1 MSIYRGPGGPGDA
14 VNDATSEATL
24 TVQAKDAAI
33 AAKVSAET
41 AATNAAASATSATNS
56 ASSASSSA
64 SSASSSASAAS
75 TSASNAS
82 SSASAASTSASNA
95 STSATN
101 ASNSASAASTSA
113 TNASN
118 SATAASTS
126 ATNASNSA
134 SSASTSATNASNSAT
149 SAATSASDTA
159 TLYDNFD
166 DRYLGAKSS
175 APSVDND
182 GNALITGALFFN
194 SSTSLMKVWSG
205 SAWLDAYASVSGA
218 VTAVTGTAP
227 IASTGGATPAIS
239 ISQATTST
247 NGYLSSTDWNT
258 FNNKQ
263 PALSAGYGDTTNPY
277 ASKTANYVLASPN
290 GSAGSPTFRALVAAD
305 VPTLNQNTTG
315 TASNVT
321 GTVAI
326 ANGGT
331 GQTAKAAAFNA
342 LSPVT
347 TTGDLILGNGTNSST
362 RLAIGTNGYLLTSNG
377 TTASW
382 AAAPVS
388 LPSQSGYAGKYL
400 TTDGTTASWATVAS
414 GGSAS
419 NGIFQNATTVN
430 TNETISSGNN
440 GFSVGPMTIAS
451 GIAVTVASGQRWVV
465 I

>member
-1 MSIYRGPGGPGDA
+1 
-14 VNDATSEATL
+14 
-24 TVQAKDAAI
+24 
-33 AAKVSAET
+33 
-41 AATNAAASATSATNS
+41 
-56 ASSASSSA
+56 
-64 SSASSSASAAS
+64 
-75 TSASNAS
+75 
-82 SSASAASTSASNA
+82 
-95 STSATN
+95 
-101 ASNSASAASTSA
+101 
-113 TNASN
+113 
-118 SATAASTS
+118 
-126 ATNASNSA
+126 
-134 SSASTSATNASNSAT
+134 
-149 SAATSASDTA
+149 
-159 TLYDNFD
+159 
-166 DRYLGAKSS
+166 
-175 APSVDND
+175 
-182 GNALITGALFFN
+182 
-194 SSTSLMKVWSG
+194 MKVWSG

>member
-1 MSIYRGPGGPGDA
+1 MGIYRGPGGTGDA
-14 VNDATSEATL
+14 VNDASSEATL
-24 TVQAKDAAI
+24 TVQAKDAALVAQ
-33 AAKVSAET
+33 AAAE
-41 AATNAAASATSATNS
+41 ASATSASNS
-56 ASSASSSA
+56 ATSATSSA

-82 SSASAASTSASNA
+82 SSAS
-95 STSATN
+95 SATF
-101 ASNSASAASTSA
+101 SASAASTSA
-113 TNASN
+113 SN
-118 SATAASTS
+118 
-126 ATNASNSA
+126 
-134 SSASTSATNASNSAT
+134 ASTSATNASNSAT
-149 SAATSASDTA
+149 SAATSASDAA

-166 DRYLGAKSS
+166 DRYLGAKTS

-182 GNALITGALFFN
+182 GNALITGALYFN

-218 VTAVTGTAP
+218 VTSVTATAP
-227 IASTGGATPAIS
+227 VTSSGGTTPNIALAS
-239 ISQATTST
+239 
-247 NGYLSSTDWNT
+247 
-258 FNNKQ
+258 
-263 PALSAGYGDTTNPY
+263 GYGDTTNPY
-277 ASKTANYVLASPN
+277 ASKAAKLFLATPN
-290 GSAGSPTFRALVAAD
+290 GSSGVPTFRGIAASD
-305 VPTLNQNTTG
+305 VPNLNQNTTG
-315 TASNVT
+315 TAANVT

-347 TTGDLILGNGTNSST
+347 STGDLILGNGSNSNT
-362 RLAIGTNGYLLTSNG
+362 RLAIGTSGYLLTSNG
-377 TTASW
+377 TTATW

-388 LPSQSGYAGKYL
+388 LPSQTGYAGKYL
-400 TTDGTTASWATVAS
+400 TTDGSTASWATVAS

-451 GIAVTVASGQRWVV
+451 GVAVTVASGQRWVV